1 VRPDHRRD
9 KLSFVKRKLVATA
22 LLIVAVSVAVV
33 LGLTRSDQLTV
44 RGLTEFLRQPVFDER
59 VFLSGHL
66 VQGTLCRVSD
76 PCEVRFRI
84 SDRAAGDAGLPL
96 GHTLAVSF
104 PSCVMPRTLRDA
116 PGVDVEVIVGGQ
128 VCATCHDF
136 QASDV
141 LARASSAAREQ
152 PSALDL
158 GTLPDAFDDIPLC
171 AAVR

>member
-1 VRPDHRRD
+1 M
-9 KLSFVKRKLVATA
+9 KRKLVATA
-22 LLIVAVSVAVV
+22 LLIVAVLVAVV
-33 LGLTRSDQLTV
+33 LGLTRSDQLSV
-44 RGLTEFLRQPVFDER
+44 LGLTEFLGKPVFDER

-66 VQGTLCRVSD
+66 VQGSLCRVND

-84 SDRAAGDAGLPL
+84 SDRAVGDAGLPL

-104 PSCVMPRTLRDA
+104 PSCIAPRPLRDA

-141 LARASSAAREQ
+141 LARASSAAHEL
-152 PSALDL
+152 PSPLDL
-158 GTLPDAFDDIPLC
+158 GALQDAFDEIPLC
-171 AAVR
+171 GK

>member
-1 VRPDHRRD
+1 
-9 KLSFVKRKLVATA
+9 LSFVKQKLIATA
-22 LLIVAVSVAVV
+22 FLIVAVLVAVV
-33 LGLTRSDQLTV
+33 LGLTRTDQLSV
-44 RGLTEFLRQPVFDER
+44 RRLAEFLSKPAFDER

-104 PSCVMPRTLRDA
+104 PSCIAPRPLRDA

-136 QASDV
+136 QASEV
-141 LARASSAAREQ
+141 LARASSAAHEL

-171 AAVR
+171 GK

>member
-1 VRPDHRRD
+1 M
-9 KLSFVKRKLVATA
+9 KRKLVATA
-22 LLIVAVSVAVV
+22 VLIVAVVVAAV

-44 RGLTEFLRQPVFDER
+44 RAVAEFLRKPVFDQR

-84 SDRAAGDAGLPL
+84 SDRAAGAAGLSL

-104 PSCVMPRTLRDA
+104 PSCITPRPLRDA

-141 LARASSAAREQ
+141 LARASSAAREL

-158 GTLPDAFDDIPLC
+158 DKLPDAFDDIPLC
-171 AAVR
+171 RN